1 MFQGA
6 AALSLDA
13 KGRLAI
19 PARHRD
25 ALAVENGQVVL
36 TAHPHGCLLVY
47 PVPAWTPIRDKVLA
61 APSLDPLSAQL
72 KRLLVGFAQEEALDA
87 AGRVL
92 VAPSLR
98 QFARLEK
105 QVWLVGQGSQ
115 GATDTTTGAAPFVS
129 AGLTFAVSKAL
140 RVGADVLVGLL
151 VPETRIDFIH
161 TTVARWG
168 RPLAAWSCGIEVAW

>member
-1 MFQGA
+1 MMFQGA

-72 KRLLVGFAQEEALDA
+72 KRLLVGFAQEEDLDA

-105 QVWLVGQGSQ
+105 QVWLVGQGSHFELWSDAGWQ
-115 GATDTTTGAAPFVS
+115 KQQEAMLALATTGLPPGFESLRYEGGCRLPRDRAP
-129 AGLTFAVSKAL
+129 
-140 RVGADVLVGLL
+140 
-151 VPETRIDFIH
+151 
-161 TTVARWG
+161 G
-168 RPLAAWSCGIEVAW
+168 RGG

>member
-6 AALSLDA
+6 AALILDA

-25 ALAVENGQVVL
+25 ALAIENGQVVL

-61 APSLDPLSAQL
+61 APGLDPLSAQL

-92 VAPSLR
+92 IAPSLR

-105 QVWLVGQGSQ
+105 QVWLVGQGSHFELWSDAGWQ
-115 GATDTTTGAAPFVS
+115 KQQEAMLALANTGLPPGFES
-129 AGLTFAVSKAL
+129 LAL
-140 RVGADVLVGLL
+140 
-151 VPETRIDFIH
+151 
-161 TTVARWG
+161 
-168 RPLAAWSCGIEVAW
+168 

>member
-13 KGRLAI
+13 KGRIAI

-25 ALAVENGQVVL
+25 ALVPDGAPLVM

-47 PVPAWTPIRDKVLA
+47 PQAEWEPISRQLMA
-61 APSLDPLSAQL
+61 LPSLDPGVATI
-72 KRLLVGFAQEEALDA
+72 KRLMIGHAQTEELDA

-98 QFARLEK
+98 KWANLEK
-105 QVWLVGQGSQ
+105 QLWLVGQGSHFELWSDAGWQ
-115 GATDTTTGAAPFVS
+115 EQQEAMLSLDSSAFP
-129 AGLTFAVSKAL
+129 AGLESL
-140 RVGADVLVGLL
+140 VL
-151 VPETRIDFIH
+151 
-161 TTVARWG
+161 
-168 RPLAAWSCGIEVAW
+168 

>member
-6 AALSLDA
+6 AALTLDA

-47 PVPAWTPIRDKVLA
+47 PVPAWVPIRDQVLA
-61 APSLDPLSAQL
+61 APGLDPMAAML

-98 QFARLEK
+98 QFAQLEK
-105 QVWLVGQGSQ
+105 QVWLVGQGSHFELWSDSGWQ
-115 GATDTTTGAAPFVS
+115 QQQQAMLNLVNTGLPPGFES
-129 AGLTFAVSKAL
+129 LAL
-140 RVGADVLVGLL
+140 
-151 VPETRIDFIH
+151 
-161 TTVARWG
+161 
-168 RPLAAWSCGIEVAW
+168 

>member
-6 AALSLDA
+6 AALNLDA

-25 ALAVENGQVVL
+25 ALTVDNGQVVL

-47 PVPAWTPIRDKVLA
+47 PMPDWVPIRDKVLA
-61 APSLDPLSAQL
+61 APGLDPTSAML
-72 KRLLVGFAQEEALDA
+72 KRLLVGFAQEESLDA

-98 QFARLEK
+98 QFARLDK
-105 QVWLVGQGSQ
+105 QVWLVGQGSHFELWSDEGWQ
-115 GATDTTTGAAPFVS
+115 KQQQAMLALMNTGLPPGFEN
-129 AGLTFAVSKAL
+129 LAL
-140 RVGADVLVGLL
+140 
-151 VPETRIDFIH
+151 
-161 TTVARWG
+161 
-168 RPLAAWSCGIEVAW
+168 

>member
-6 AALSLDA
+6 AALNLDA

-19 PARHRD
+19 PSRHRD

-47 PVPAWTPIRDKVLA
+47 PVPAWTPIRDKVLS
-61 APSLDPLSAQL
+61 APSLDPVSAQL
-72 KRLLVGFAQEEALDA
+72 KRLLVGFAQDEALDS

-92 VAPSLR
+92 IAPSLR

-105 QVWLVGQGSQ
+105 QVWLVGQGSHFELWSDAGWQ
-115 GATDTTTGAAPFVS
+115 KQQEAMMALVDTGLP
-129 AGLTFAVSKAL
+129 AGFESLAL
-140 RVGADVLVGLL
+140 
-151 VPETRIDFIH
+151 
-161 TTVARWG
+161 
-168 RPLAAWSCGIEVAW
+168 